1 MKFKKIV
8 AAIAAAAMAV
18 SMTAISAFAATV
30 EIDTESPGSW
40 SSSGKGIKKADL
52 EAVGGD
58 IRIVLTVEIYDPLG
72 LGDQFLVNP
81 IDYDNGWVSQ
91 TDFITSDTVVA
102 KTDGWICVPQDAT
115 TIEFVYPASAIAA
128 LGDDGLCFSSQNV
141 IVKSAEYELASAP
154 QGEVV
159 RVSDQEGKDY
169 CFGKYDPRGG
179 AATEEAA
186 PEETAEEA
194 PAADDG
200 AATTP
205 AATGNVPA
213 AVMISV
219 MAVAGTAAVATKK
232 RK

>member
-30 EIDTESPGSW
+30 EIDTESPGPW

-179 AATEEAA
+179 AAETTEEA
-186 PEETAEEA
+186 A

-213 AVMISV
+213 AVMVSV
-219 MAVAGTAAVATKK
+219 MAVAGTAAVAAKK

>member
-30 EIDTESPGSW
+30 EIDTESPGAW

-58 IRIVLTVEIYDPLG
+58 IRIVLTVEINDPLG

-115 TIEFVYPASAIAA
+115 TIEFVYPASAVAA

-179 AATEEAA
+179 AAETTEEA
-186 PEETAEEA
+186 A

-213 AVMISV
+213 AVMVSV